1 MKKPQIAVIECD
13 SHLYSEFGPTTQ
25 ADAYVCL
32 DTRDGRLYC
41 ASDAG
46 PVPSAVDRA
55 TDRGLVRRWPVAA
68 LTQRAANALLRRV
81 QPMAERLLAG
91 DGDADDEIDDAC
103 RDAGEVVED
112 VVVCEDAED
121 WFGPISADEQ
131 REQWGIT
138 PETSD
143 DRLREIA
150 VEVQREA
157 AAESP
162 PVVLRGLGHHLQLL
176 RTQA

>member
-1 MKKPQIAVIECD
+1 MRTTIIDND
-13 SHLYSEFGPTTQ
+13 SHLYSEFGPTTP

-32 DTRDGRLYC
+32 DARDGRLFC
-41 ASDAG
+41 DSDAG

-112 VVVCEDAED
+112 VVFCEDAED

-143 DRLREIA
+143 DRLREIE

-162 PVVLRGLGHHLQLL
+162 PVVLRGLPHHLQLL
-176 RTQA
+176 RTLAEA